1 MALWEVN
8 GEIVF
13 SDGALSISKPEM
25 NTWVKRYAYKVPYSN
40 VGKGGFMERDG
51 KKFHTPSWT
60 EVHPMTTLDDILI
73 DKKPFDEIFTS
84 NDESRAPYEPRQF
97 TSTSSDKI
105 YTVKLGK
112 NGFYCDC
119 MGYIAHRKCKHI
131 KQAAEEWD
139 IS

>member
-40 VGKGGFMERDG
+40 VGKGGFIERDG

-60 EVHPMTTLDDILI
+60 EVHPMTSFDDILV
-73 DKKPFDEIFTS
+73 DKKPFQEVFAEEKVWKFKS
-84 NDESRAPYEPRQF
+84 A
-97 TSTSSDKI
+97 SSDKE
-105 YTVKLGK
+105 YTVKLKKDGTP
-112 NGFYCDC
+112 YCDC
-119 MGYIAHRKCKHI
+119 WGYIAHKKCKHI
-131 KQAAEEWD
+131 KQAQEEWD
-139 IS
+139 I

>member
-8 GEIVF
+8 NEIVY

-25 NTWVKRYAYKVPYSN
+25 NMWVKRYYYKVPYSN
-40 VGKGGFMERDG
+40 VGKGGILKTNG
-51 KKFHTPSWT
+51 KTFHTPSWT
-60 EVHPMTTLDDILI
+60 EVHDQTTLNDII
-73 DKKPFDEIFTS
+73 VEQRPFDELFTS

-119 MGYIAHRKCKHI
+119 MGYIAHKKCKHI

-139 IS
+139 I